1 MSSIALTRGWRKATR
16 DLLQALAAVAA
27 SGGTVAVI
35 DAITGTVEPAVGVGL
50 AFAFKILFAFLQN
63 WAETAGKVPVF
74 LPTPGLVPSA
84 GDGAAVAVGTVDA
97 VAEKVG
103 DTVGE
108 VTGTVESLT
117 GELLGEV
124 VDVDHKGE

>member
-1 MSSIALTRGWRKATR
+1 MNSPALSRGWRKATR

-35 DAITGTVEPAVGVGL
+35 DAITGTVAPSLGVAL
-50 AFAFKILFAFLQN
+50 AFVFKILFAFLQN
-63 WAETAGKVPVF
+63 WAETNGSIGIL
-74 LPTPGLVPSA
+74 LPTPGLVPSV
-84 GDGAAVAVGTVDA
+84 GEGAAVAVGTVDA

-103 DTVGE
+103 DAVGE
-108 VTGTVESLT
+108 VSGTVQSVT

-124 VDVDHKGE
+124 VDVDRREE